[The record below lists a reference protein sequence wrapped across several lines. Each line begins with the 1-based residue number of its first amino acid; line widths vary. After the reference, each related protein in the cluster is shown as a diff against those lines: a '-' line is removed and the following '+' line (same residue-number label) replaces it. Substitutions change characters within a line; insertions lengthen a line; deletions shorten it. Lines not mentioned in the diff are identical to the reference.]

1 MKELTCIICP
11 RGCRLKVD
19 DNMNV
24 TGNFCMRG
32 AMYAKQELTDPRRS
46 ITSIMRVSNRE
57 NLMVSVKTNKDISK
71 AKIFEVLKAI
81 ENVSV
86 QAPIHIGDV
95 LVKNAADSGADIIA
109 TKEVE

>member
-11 RGCRLKVD
+11 RGCRLKID

-24 TGNFCMRG
+24 TGNFCKRG
-32 AMYAKQELTDPRRS
+32 EMYAKQELTDPRRS

-86 QAPIHIGDV
+86 KAPIHIGDV

-109 TKEVE
+109 TKEVL

>member
-81 ENVSV
+81 ENISV

>member
-11 RGCRLKVD
+11 RGCRLKID

-32 AMYAKQELTDPRRS
+32 AIYAKQELTDPRRS

-81 ENVSV
+81 ENISV

-95 LVKNAADSGADIIA
+95 LLKNAADSGADIIA

>member
-11 RGCRLKVD
+11 RGCRLKID

-81 ENVSV
+81 ENISV

>member
-11 RGCRLKVD
+11 RGCRLKID

-24 TGNFCMRG
+24 SGNFCMRG

-81 ENVSV
+81 ENISV

>member
-11 RGCRLKVD
+11 RGCRLKID
-19 DNMNV
+19 DDMNV

-32 AMYAKQELTDPRRS
+32 AIYAKQELTVPRRS

-81 ENVSV
+81 ENISV
-86 QAPIHIGDV
+86 KAPIHIGDV